1 MTNGEALPKWLIFKP
16 DDRKFE
22 GTPTKFEEFK
32 VRVIATDLANETVYD
47 DFDIKVIP
55 SPVYVIS

>member
-16 DDRKFE
+16 DERKFE

-32 VRVIATDLANETVYD
+32 VRVIATDLADETVYD
-47 DFDIKVIP
+47 DFDIKVKP
-55 SPVYVIS
+55 SPVYIIN